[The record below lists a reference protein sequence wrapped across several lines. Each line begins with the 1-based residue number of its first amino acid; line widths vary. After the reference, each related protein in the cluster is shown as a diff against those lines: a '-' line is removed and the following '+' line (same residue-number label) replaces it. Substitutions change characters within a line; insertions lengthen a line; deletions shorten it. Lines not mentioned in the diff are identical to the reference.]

1 MLPSL
6 APLPNQRY
14 MEPPKTP
21 PTKAMRTKGKAVTH
35 SELHRAVLRNNEDLV
50 RRVLL
55 RGAGPWG
62 HANARDWWGRTPL
75 HRACERNYIPIVL
88 ELIQR
93 GGADVNAQET
103 QWLRTCLHMSAERGF
118 LELNDVLLAHG
129 ANPNLI
135 DRQKASPLLLA
146 VEQGNDSI
154 CEHLL
159 EAGARVEVR
168 NNQDMNALHIACSL
182 GNETIVRMLLNVR
195 KRPNNNSDVEARST
209 TNEGVTSPLH
219 LAAKSGHAGCVRA
232 LLEQAADVN
241 VKNHMGWAPLHTT
254 AWYSNV
260 QAAAVLM
267 AHPTCSLVI
276 ESKEGETAYDLA
288 KRRKRQGALKKDRIE
303 RKAVPGEYGQRNG
316 AHLESKAK
324 QAFSLFGQE
333 QQIKQKQLDAT
344 MNAEKDALE
353 KKVRAGLAFFRTA
366 YTDRDAAIRSALHAQ
381 TMSTGLSVVVGPEID
396 SIVTIDNKDEGKDK
410 VIHGE
415 LNWENNLLQIKN
427 QIQAAVG
434 KLMTEQKWAKSAGL
448 DEMVELLNRAEKTC
462 SAAMRTTAAS
472 ISAMNAA
479 IGKLKDEDD
488 KPKGLAALLSGV
500 NLGIEDQVDVVAAE
514 KHWREDENLFDMAC
528 NLLVDDEYLTSN
540 GSIAERSYH
549 WQLNFQELWERL
561 QSEHGWSVRS
571 ASVRERIEPGT
582 RVEVRM
588 SAAATL
594 LDETLTMEERVTTL
608 EKFVAQMGGSHNVPL
623 EGTIRTRYKDGTYE
637 VTFLTG
643 DTSRIL
649 RQDMVE
655 IEMKGDQDDSK
666 KGELKMYDVV
676 AVKLDSWD
684 RWHDAEITKI
694 HLSKDGNLMNNT
706 YDVKLTKMNTPE
718 TDVPRLKIR
727 KGLAPG
733 SAGSPFYYFK
743 PGALRQSNK
752 CKIGQ
757 DFFGAEVKMVKH
769 LIHQSNFSGQ
779 IAALAACRL
788 RRDVT
793 KLEQRLVQAEQIVSD
808 TEASRARN
816 LGADMLNMAFHAE
829 LKRQGKIKPE
839 NKMTKKEKEQEKK
852 NPYQDM
858 ILTKSEVMRMIV
870 LNPRARTLLTEGV
883 SLLHPRLGRSLL
895 KPDLCARLINEID
908 TSRDGKI
915 TVNELVEFCRNLKE
929 FESRRILSVWVLEN
943 IFLANGAKRERMV
956 INMNETNINVN
967 EKNNNNMLRIT
978 TQDWIDTMQRGDFTG
993 ATRLKELKREL
1004 TRATVLKGGAIEDND
1019 KEDEIYYTK
1028 VVNELNREF
1037 GNLADAMRIARRGAK
1052 VFDLLEQKDLMPGMM
1067 LLKDVHRYQN
1077 RLNLLNQDCQSTEKR
1092 DQKVVNA
1099 NVLLDIVHQMVNED
1113 ESHDE
1118 ALQALDVLFDKIDP
1132 DRSLPGRDGRV
1143 ARPTL
1148 YKSLAYDPQSRALLS
1163 LVSKRASLQRE
1174 DITAIPETRRQM
1186 AERVDALVA
1195 LLVRDEED
1203 NENENQNQNTKIH
1216 RTVDINL
1223 KDIPRAGYIN
1233 PSEFYSSVR
1242 RMETVRRER
1251 VVETLKKSASRVVA
1265 FSSLSSLLFSGSP
1278 TWEDWKNAA
1287 KFDPKF
1293 RQIMREGGLSV
1304 TLEKVLLMEPVD
1316 LNDDEADETMKIES
1330 NIQTYL
1336 EDQALLLNDPQRS
1349 MTKAQET
1356 LKIIWN
1362 MISRA
1367 SLAGEHTKNSS
1378 PKRPTPRTIL
1388 ISKKKWIEHFV
1399 HPETRMSITTVN
1411 QTTKEDNNNNI
1422 RLIST
1427 TESLTQEM
1435 LETLPLGLR
1444 LARQAP
1450 HAHSIALE
1458 EISTEYD
1465 GYILQDEMLSFG
1477 DRQSQGIGFQ
1487 CLMTEINDEVK
1498 HLRTRQ
1504 ANVIRSLFDRV
1515 NGRKKKPK
1523 IPKSELLK
1531 AIAYDTKVRQLL
1543 MHVDCPPGLKLATT
1557 DPRRFRRL
1565 LSRAMT
1571 NEIDVKG
1578 ELQTS
1583 KPRKSKSRDALMS
1596 QADLL
1601 AIALDIEKEESEAP
1615 QRAMLR
1621 DAGSAIRSALDLIAD
1636 EGGIMGVRKD
1646 DFLLALKKRNLI
1658 EILTGEKQNVKL
1670 PENVTN
1676 LLYVTRHAL
1685 DDFET
1690 ARPRWV
1696 TAKELLIFTGV
1707 VKI

>member
-1 MLPSL
+1 
-6 APLPNQRY
+6 
-14 MEPPKTP
+14 
-21 PTKAMRTKGKAVTH
+21 
-35 SELHRAVLRNNEDLV
+35 
-50 RRVLL
+50 
-55 RGAGPWG
+55 
-62 HANARDWWGRTPL
+62 
-75 HRACERNYIPIVL
+75 
-88 ELIQR
+88 
-93 GGADVNAQET
+93 
-103 QWLRTCLHMSAERGF
+103 
-118 LELNDVLLAHG
+118 
-129 ANPNLI
+129 
-135 DRQKASPLLLA
+135 
-146 VEQGNDSI
+146 
-154 CEHLL
+154 
-159 EAGARVEVR
+159 
-168 NNQDMNALHIACSL
+168 
-182 GNETIVRMLLNVR
+182 
-195 KRPNNNSDVEARST
+195 
-209 TNEGVTSPLH
+209 
-219 LAAKSGHAGCVRA
+219 
-232 LLEQAADVN
+232 
-241 VKNHMGWAPLHTT
+241 
-254 AWYSNV
+254 
-260 QAAAVLM
+260 
-267 AHPTCSLVI
+267 
-276 ESKEGETAYDLA
+276 
-288 KRRKRQGALKKDRIE
+288 
-303 RKAVPGEYGQRNG
+303 
-316 AHLESKAK
+316 
-324 QAFSLFGQE
+324 
-333 QQIKQKQLDAT
+333 
-344 MNAEKDALE
+344 
-353 KKVRAGLAFFRTA
+353 
-366 YTDRDAAIRSALHAQ
+366 
-381 TMSTGLSVVVGPEID
+381 
-396 SIVTIDNKDEGKDK
+396 
-410 VIHGE
+410 
-415 LNWENNLLQIKN
+415 
-427 QIQAAVG
+427 
-434 KLMTEQKWAKSAGL
+434 
-448 DEMVELLNRAEKTC
+448 
-462 SAAMRTTAAS
+462 
-472 ISAMNAA
+472 
-479 IGKLKDEDD
+479 
-488 KPKGLAALLSGV
+488 
-500 NLGIEDQVDVVAAE
+500 
-514 KHWREDENLFDMAC
+514 
-528 NLLVDDEYLTSN
+528 
-540 GSIAERSYH
+540 
-549 WQLNFQELWERL
+549 
-561 QSEHGWSVRS
+561 
-571 ASVRERIEPGT
+571 
-582 RVEVRM
+582 
-588 SAAATL
+588 
-594 LDETLTMEERVTTL
+594 
-608 EKFVAQMGGSHNVPL
+608 
-623 EGTIRTRYKDGTYE
+623 
-637 VTFLTG
+637 
-643 DTSRIL
+643 
-649 RQDMVE
+649 
-655 IEMKGDQDDSK
+655 
-666 KGELKMYDVV
+666 
-676 AVKLDSWD
+676 
-684 RWHDAEITKI
+684 
-694 HLSKDGNLMNNT
+694 
-706 YDVKLTKMNTPE
+706 
-718 TDVPRLKIR
+718 
-727 KGLAPG
+727 
-733 SAGSPFYYFK
+733 
-743 PGALRQSNK
+743 
-752 CKIGQ
+752 
-757 DFFGAEVKMVKH
+757 
-769 LIHQSNFSGQ
+769 
-779 IAALAACRL
+779 
-788 RRDVT
+788 
-793 KLEQRLVQAEQIVSD
+793 
-808 TEASRARN
+808 
-816 LGADMLNMAFHAE
+816 
-829 LKRQGKIKPE
+829 
-839 NKMTKKEKEQEKK
+839 
-852 NPYQDM
+852 
-858 ILTKSEVMRMIV
+858 
-870 LNPRARTLLTEGV
+870 
-883 SLLHPRLGRSLL
+883 
-895 KPDLCARLINEID
+895 
-908 TSRDGKI
+908 
-915 TVNELVEFCRNLKE
+915 
-929 FESRRILSVWVLEN
+929 
-943 IFLANGAKRERMV
+943 MV
-956 INMNETNINVN
+956 INMNETNVDVN
-967 EKNNNNMLRIT
+967 EKNKNNMLRIT
-978 TQDWIDTMQRGDFTG
+978 TQDWIDIMQRGDFTG
-993 ATRLKELKREL
+993 AT
-1004 TRATVLKGGAIEDND
+1004 
-1019 KEDEIYYTK
+1019 
-1028 VVNELNREF
+1028 
-1037 GNLADAMRIARRGAK
+1037 RRGAK

-1077 RLNLLNQDCQSTEKR
+1077 RLNLLNQDCQSTEKS

-1113 ESHDE
+1113 ESHDV

-1148 YKSLAYDPQSRALLS
+1148 YKSLANDPQSRSLLS

-1203 NENENQNQNTKIH
+1203 NENQNQNQKIR

-1223 KDIPRAGYIN
+1223 KDIPRAGYIS

-1367 SLAGEHTKNSS
+1367 SLAGEHTKNSC

-1399 HPETRMSITTVN
+1399 HPGTRMSITTVN
-1411 QTTKEDNNNNI
+1411 QTTEEDNNNNI

-1487 CLMTEINDEVK
+1487 CLMAEINDEVK

-1596 QADLL
+1596 QADML
-1601 AIALDIEKEESEAP
+1601 AIALEIEKEESEAP

-1676 LLYVTRHAL
+1676 LLHVTRHAL